1 MLAFNVSWGPELTSL
16 RRWCPE
22 IDTLFPCR
30 NSWVAKGRR
39 ENVPMKI
46 SLNISIAVDYTST
59 KVYAV
64 IGWPCIQ
71 DSFRWGTL
79 MTLMILSFGVTGKF
93 EIVETMFKNILVT
106 QWDQQCKKKKS
117 MGGICQM
124 QKYHMYKF
132 NLQTQI
138 HRLSSDWCTV
148 PPSGHV
154 TKPQLN
160 RRSNMSLWS
169 SENAL
174 LGLFILLKANLNRF
188 KVLNIFFSVWCS
200 LDCLIAW

>member
-106 QWDQQCKKKKS
+106 QWDQQCKKKIN
-117 MGGICQM
+117 GGAYAKCKNITCINLICKHRYIIFLLIDVLFLHQDM
-124 QKYHMYKF
+124 WQNH
-132 NLQTQI
+132 NWTAGQTCPYDPVKM
-138 HRLSSDWCTV
+138 H
-148 PPSGHV
+148 
-154 TKPQLN
+154 
-160 RRSNMSLWS
+160 
-169 SENAL
+169 
-174 LGLFILLKANLNRF
+174 
-188 KVLNIFFSVWCS
+188 CS
-200 LDCLIAW
+200 DCLYY